1 MAGVKVTEIEQP
13 VPGASVLLQLLVS
26 AKSAGFAPA
35 TEMVEIVKGAVPGFD
50 REMNCT
56 ALTAPTVVLWKAR
69 VEGDRIVSGVGASVP
84 VPVSATVWGE
94 PVTSSATLIA
104 ATKLPADGGVKVTEI
119 VQLLP
124 AESMLVQVVVSAKAL
139 AFVPVMVMPEML
151 SGAVPLLVIV
161 TGCAVLVTPTVV
173 PGKGFIV
180 PRVT

>member
-1 MAGVKVTEIEQP
+1 MTEIEQP

-26 AKSAGFAPA
+26 AKSAAFAPVI
-35 TEMVEIVKGAVPGFD
+35 EMVETVRGAVPGFD
-50 REMNCT
+50 REMSCA
-56 ALTAPTVVLWKAR
+56 ALIAPTVVLWKAT
-69 VEGDRIVSGVGASVP
+69 VEGDKIVSGIGASALVP
-84 VPVSATVWGE
+84 LSATVWGE

-124 AESMLVQVVVSAKAL
+124 AESRLVQVVVSAKAL

-151 SGAVPLLVIV
+151 SGAVPLLVSV